1 MATRTWAG
9 FSSRIANATRSA
21 TGSQHAG
28 LHRVAARLAA
38 QTVGLLM
45 IMLIVLE
52 VILYLIIQQR
62 LISSLEDTI
71 KTRAKIPASLVCTVS
86 HLQCP
91 GNGGAGFNGGPGQNP
106 GGGGFG
112 NNRGPGGG
120 QFPPGPGGGGNPHDV
135 NPDLIPSDVTSV
147 FVNPALQA
155 VHHDGVL
162 GNIVLDRTAVR
173 LALTTQHAQCCS
185 VQKYKGQ
192 TYLVYT
198 AALHSGGRVIGA
210 IQTSI
215 SEAQFK
221 GTLDSVLDT
230 LLVVALLGLLS
241 SSAVTAVL
249 VRRALQPVR
258 LAMQRQRDF
267 VADAAHELRTPL
279 AIQRT
284 VGEIG
289 LTDAG
294 TDDQRA
300 TVEQMLTENQHLTRL
315 VEDLSLLA
323 RTDTDAVSLE
333 RRPVDLSSLVTNL
346 ASELGYVAE
355 ADGITLA
362 ADVQGEIVVTG
373 DILRLRQ
380 LLLILLDNALKHTPP
395 GGTVSIRLTSS
406 HGGGARVEVKDS
418 GPGIDPSDLPRIF
431 DRFYRV
437 DKARTG
443 GGTGLGLAIAKWIV
457 DAHGGRISAGNG
469 VDGTGAVFTVT
480 MPLARA
486 GTAA

>member
-9 FSSRIANATRSA
+9 LSSRIANATRSA
-21 TGSQHAG
+21 TDSQHAG
-28 LHRVAARLAA
+28 LQRVAARLAA

-45 IMLIVLE
+45 VMLIVLE

-62 LISSLEDTI
+62 LIGSLEDTI
-71 KTRAKIPASLVCTVS
+71 KTRANIPASLVCSVS

-91 GNGGAGFNGGPGQNP
+91 GNGGSGFNRGPGQNP
-106 GGGGFG
+106 GGGFG
-112 NNRGPGGG
+112 NNGGPGGG
-120 QFPPGPGGGGNPHDV
+120 QFRGPGGGGIPRDV

-147 FVNPALQA
+147 FINPSLQA

-173 LALTTQHAQCCS
+173 TALATQHAQCCS
-185 VQKYKGQ
+185 VQTFKGQ

-198 AALHSGGRVIGA
+198 SALHSSGKVIGA

-221 GTLDSVLDT
+221 GTLQSVLDT
-230 LLVVALLGLLS
+230 LLVVALLGLLG

-289 LTDAG
+289 LTDSG

-300 TVEQMLTENQHLTRL
+300 TVEQMLTENHHLTRL

-333 RRPVDLSSLVTNL
+333 RRPVDLSSLLANL
-346 ASELGYVAE
+346 AAELSYVAE
-355 ADGITLA
+355 ADGIALE
-362 ADVQGEIVVTG
+362 ADVQGEIAVTG

-380 LLLILLDNALKHTPP
+380 LLLILLDNALKHASS

-406 HGGGARVEVKDS
+406 HSGSARIEVKDS
-418 GPGIDPSDLPRIF
+418 GPGIDPADLARIF

-443 GGTGLGLAIAKWIV
+443 EGTGLGLAIAKWIV
-457 DAHGGRISAGNG
+457 DAHGGRIWAENAT
-469 VDGTGAVFTVT
+469 DGTGAVFTVT

-486 GTAA
+486 GSAA

>member
-9 FSSRIANATRSA
+9 LSSRLADATHSATR
-21 TGSQHAG
+21 SQHAG

-38 QTVGLLM
+38 QTVAMLM
-45 IMLIVLE
+45 VMLIVLE

-62 LISSLEDTI
+62 LIGSLEDTLEG
-71 KTRAKIPASLVCTVS
+71 RATLPASLVCQIS
-86 HLQCP
+86 HLPCP
-91 GNGGAGFNGGPGQNP
+91 GNGGPGPTGAPGQNP

-112 NNRGPGGG
+112 NFGGPGGG
-120 QFPPGPGGGGNPHDV
+120 QNRGPVGNPGGDI
-135 NPDLIPSDVTSV
+135 NPDLTPSDASSV
-147 FVNPALQA
+147 FINPGLQA
-155 VHHDGVL
+155 VHHDGAL
-162 GNIVLDRTAVR
+162 GSVILDRAAVR
-173 LALTTQHAQCCS
+173 TALATQKAQCCS

-198 AALHSGGRVIGA
+198 TALHANGQVIGA
-210 IQTSI
+210 LQTSI
-215 SEAQFK
+215 SESQFK
-221 GTLDSVLDT
+221 GTLQSVLDT

-241 SSAVTAVL
+241 ASAITAVL
-249 VRRALQPVR
+249 VQRALQPVR
-258 LAMQRQRDF
+258 MAMQRQRDF

-289 LTDAG
+289 LTDSGA
-294 TDDQRA
+294 DDQRV
-300 TVEQMLTENQHLTRL
+300 TVEQMLTENHHLTRL

-333 RRPVDLSSLVTNL
+333 RHTVDLSSLL
-346 ASELGYVAE
+346 AGLATELSYVAE
-355 ADGITLA
+355 ADGITLE
-362 ADVQGEIVVTG
+362 ADVQEQIGVMG

-380 LLLILLDNALKHTPP
+380 LLLILVDNALKHTST
-395 GGTVSIRLTSS
+395 GGTVHIRLSAS
-406 HGGGARVEVKDS
+406 HGGGARIEVQDS
-418 GPGIDPSDLPRIF
+418 GPGIDPADLARIF

-443 GGTGLGLAIAKWIV
+443 EGTGLGLAIAKWIV
-457 DAHGGRISAGNG
+457 DAHGGRIWAGNAT
-469 VDGTGAVFTVT
+469 DGKGAVFTVT